1 MAAAKPKRKPNSPK
15 ARTFWGWLFASL
27 KSQWLATVLVVPLA
41 FFGLQTYVAR
51 QDAREAR
58 IQSINVDRISKIQD
72 SGKALDLA
80 LAAYF
85 QSISE
90 LGLAERHLR
99 MPGTYADTPVPQ
111 AQAAVVE
118 ARNGARKALA
128 DHASDVQRLRGSLD
142 PAASQRYMAAL
153 ADINATVEGDA
164 DIDRTGANIT
174 ALSKLVVARNA
185 LVDQAMKKVG

>member
-1 MAAAKPKRKPNSPK
+1 MAAANPWWKTTLLK
-15 ARTFWGWLFASL
+15 ARAFGRWLAASL

-51 QDAREAR
+51 QDVKEAR
-58 IQSINVDRISKIQD
+58 VQSINVDRLSKIQD

-118 ARNGARKALA
+118 ARKEARKALA

-142 PAASQRYMAAL
+142 PAASKRYVAAL
-153 ADINATVEGDA
+153 ANINAAVEGDA
-164 DIDRTGANIT
+164 NIDRTGANIT

>member
-1 MAAAKPKRKPNSPK
+1 MAAANPWWKRALAGLWASVK
-15 ARTFWGWLFASL
+15 A
-27 KSQWLATVLVVPLA
+27 QPLATGLFLPLLVAVIVLGVQVKI
-41 FFGLQTYVAR
+41 AR
-51 QDAREAR
+51 DDAREAR
-58 IQSINVDRISKIQD
+58 IQSINVDRMSKIQD

-99 MPGTYADTPVPQ
+99 MPGAYGDTPVPQ

-118 ARNGARKALA
+118 ARKEARKALA

-142 PAASQRYMAAL
+142 PTASQRYMAAL
-153 ADINATVEGDA
+153 ADINSTVEGDA
-164 DIDRTGANIT
+164 NIDRTGANIT